1 MSTIRTCPACGRK
14 FLDGKR
20 ALVPGQ
26 LGRLSRKLVCRK
38 CAAGAERIV
47 VSPTAAACVVVSCQD
62 AAAVC
67 SEHHRA
73 AINRARTEALLDARA
88 RLRSYTAAH
97 AVTKPVEDG
106 VEYAAGFTA
115 GLAAALA
122 VVERPEP

>member
-1 MSTIRTCPACGRK
+1 MSALRNCPACGRK

-47 VSPTAAACVVVSCQD
+47 VSPTASTCVVATCQE
-62 AAAVC
+62 AAQVC
-67 SEHHRA
+67 AEHHRA
-73 AINRARTEALLDARA
+73 TLERVRHTAVAEAVG

-97 AVTKPVEDG
+97 AVTTPKEDG
-106 VEYAAGFTA
+106 IEYAAGFTA

-122 VVERPEP
+122 TVERREP